1 MERSS
6 QMDIDVGH
14 VVGGKYELVRLLGRG
29 SMGEVW
35 SAHHRTLGEK
45 LAVKLLTQTPS
56 TEEELES
63 RTTAAAR
70 FQFEAQVA
78 ARLSGKTRHIVRVTD
93 HGEEDGLAYL
103 VMEQLEG
110 ETLEAVLVRDTRVP
124 IATMSK
130 IITQVARA
138 LAHAHGEGVLHR
150 DLKPANVFLSHDEEG
165 KLLVKL
171 LDFGIA
177 RAIHAH
183 RVPGAFSTAKG
194 LVFGT
199 PSYMS
204 PEQARASAK
213 LDHRCDLWALATIA
227 YEGLSGDLPVTGN
240 DADELLKNLCA
251 GKIVPLLDRSPGM
264 PLALDAFFRRAFSDA
279 IGARFQSATDLAQA
293 FARAA
298 ATASDR
304 HAATDPPGA
313 GPPPSVVSV
322 SSPEVTPSSRK
333 RSVRVAVLVGG
344 LSLLALL
351 GVALAWRAFAGP
363 PPEAAISPPPTP
375 TQTLVSAPG
384 TASRGLLV
392 TPPHI
397 AASPYRGD
405 RRGSSRSAGARGH
418 VRHVASD
425 RCDRVGSDVRTL
437 VRTDVRAHASDSS
450 ALIHPYTGPQEGRQE
465 PGPVR
470 RPRLSRSG

>member
-1 MERSS
+1 
-6 QMDIDVGH
+6 MDIDVGR

-45 LAVKLLTQTPS
+45 LALKLLTQTPS
-56 TEEELES
+56 PDEDLED

-78 ARLSGKTRHIVRVTD
+78 ARLSRKTRHIVRVTD

-103 VMEQLEG
+103 VMEELEG

-124 IATMSK
+124 LATITK
-130 IITQVARA
+130 IVTQVARA
-138 LAHAHGEGVLHR
+138 LAHAHEEGVLHR
-150 DLKPANVFLSHDEEG
+150 DLKPANVFLSRDEEG

-183 RVPGAFSTAKG
+183 RVPGAYSTAKG

-204 PEQARASAK
+204 PEQARASTK

-227 YEGLSGDLPVTGN
+227 YECLSGELPVTGN
-240 DADELLKNLCA
+240 DTDDLLKNLCA
-251 GKIVPLLDRSPGM
+251 GHTVPLRERCPEM
-264 PLALDAFFRRAFSDA
+264 PLALDAFFRRAFSEA

-322 SSPEVTPSSRK
+322 PKPELELAPRRRRLQVGVVVT
-333 RSVRVAVLVGG
+333 G
-344 LSLLALL
+344 LSLVALL
-351 GVALAWRAFAGP
+351 GIAVAWRALAPPSPPPVTASAPPRPVETAPSTPAVSASPP
-363 PPEAAISPPPTP
+363 PPETLTPPAVVAFSSLPRAQAHPPAAAQLTAPPPAAAPMPTP
-375 TQTLVSAPG
+375 TPSPTPTPVP
-384 TASRGLLV
+384 T
-392 TPPHI
+392 TPPPKKLDK
-397 AASPYRGD
+397 SE
-405 RRGSSRSAGARGH
+405 
-418 VRHVASD
+418 V
-425 RCDRVGSDVRTL
+425 L
-437 VRTDVRAHASDSS
+437 
-450 ALIHPYTGPQEGRQE
+450 
-465 PGPVR
+465 
-470 RPRLSRSG
+470 

>member
-1 MERSS
+1 
-6 QMDIDVGH
+6 MDIDVGH

-45 LAVKLLTQTPS
+45 LAVKLLTQAPS
-56 TEEELES
+56 PDEDIES

-124 IATMSK
+124 MATMSK

-183 RVPGAFSTAKG
+183 RMTGAFSTAKG

-204 PEQARASAK
+204 PEQARASTK

-227 YEGLSGDLPVTGN
+227 YEGLSGDLPITGD
-240 DADELLKNLCA
+240 DADDLLKNLCA
-251 GKIVPLLDRSPGM
+251 GRIIPLLERSPGM
-264 PLALDAFFRRAFSDA
+264 PPALDGFFRRAFSEA
-279 IGARFQSATDLAQA
+279 IGARFQTATDLAQA

-313 GPPPSVVSV
+313 GPPPSVPTVSMADI
-322 SSPEVTPSSRK
+322 TPLPRN
-333 RSVRVAVLVGG
+333 RSARVAIAVVG
-344 LSLLALL
+344 LSLLGLL

-363 PPEAAISPPPTP
+363 PAEVVVSHSPVPTPPVPSAPALSANATPPAPELPPVAFSSLPRAMSRPQTAASGATPTVAQPPTP
-375 TQTLVSAPG
+375 TASAPPQISG
-384 TASRGLLV
+384 GPSSGATCAPTAAP
-392 TPPHI
+392 TPAP
-397 AASPYRGD
+397 
-405 RRGSSRSAGARGH
+405 
-418 VRHVASD
+418 
-425 RCDRVGSDVRTL
+425 T
-437 VRTDVRAHASDSS
+437 
-450 ALIHPYTGPQEGRQE
+450 
-465 PGPVR
+465 PV
-470 RPRLSRSG
+470 PTAPPKKPDKSEVL

>member
-1 MERSS
+1 
-6 QMDIDVGH
+6 MDIDVGH

-45 LAVKLLTQTPS
+45 LAVKLLTQAPS
-56 TEEELES
+56 PDEDIES

-78 ARLSGKTRHIVRVTD
+78 ARLSRKTRHIVRVTD
-93 HGEEDGLAYL
+93 HGEEEGLAYL

-124 IATMSK
+124 MATMSK

-138 LAHAHGEGVLHR
+138 LA
-150 DLKPANVFLSHDEEG
+150 
-165 KLLVKL
+165 
-171 LDFGIA
+171 
-177 RAIHAH
+177 IHAH
-183 RVPGAFSTAKG
+183 RMSGAFSTAKG

-204 PEQARASAK
+204 PEQARASSK

-227 YEGLSGDLPVTGN
+227 YEGLSGDLPITGD
-240 DADELLKNLCA
+240 DADDLLKNLCA
-251 GKIVPLLDRSPGM
+251 GRIIPLLDRSPGM
-264 PLALDAFFRRAFSDA
+264 PPALDAFFRRAFSEA
-279 IGARFQSATDLAQA
+279 IGARFQTATDLAQA

-313 GPPPSVVSV
+313 GPPPSVPTVSMADI
-322 SSPEVTPSSRK
+322 TPLPRN
-333 RSVRVAVLVGG
+333 RSARVAIAVVG
-344 LSLLALL
+344 LSLLGLL

-363 PPEAAISPPPTP
+363 PAEVVVSHSPVPTPPVPSAPALSANATPPALELPPVAFSSLPRAQSRPQTAASGVTPTVAQPPTP
-375 TQTLVSAPG
+375 V
-384 TASRGLLV
+384 
-392 TPPHI
+392 
-397 AASPYRGD
+397 ASPPLPITGAP
-405 RRGSSRSAGARGH
+405 SSGATC
-418 VRHVASD
+418 AP
-425 RCDRVGSDVRTL
+425 TAAP
-437 VRTDVRAHASDSS
+437 TPA
-450 ALIHPYTGPQEGRQE
+450 PT
-465 PGPVR
+465 PV
-470 RPRLSRSG
+470 PPAPPKKPDKSEVL

>member
-1 MERSS
+1 
-6 QMDIDVGH
+6 
-14 VVGGKYELVRLLGRG
+14 
-29 SMGEVW
+29 MGEVW

-45 LAVKLLTQTPS
+45 LALKLLTQTPAPD
-56 TEEELES
+56 EELEN

-78 ARLSGKTRHIVRVTD
+78 ARLSSKTRHIVRVTD

-110 ETLEAVLVRDTRVP
+110 ETLEDVLVRDTRVP
-124 IATMSK
+124 MATMTK

-138 LAHAHGEGVLHR
+138 LAHAHEEGVLHR
-150 DLKPANVFLSHDEEG
+150 DLKPANVFLTRDEEG

-183 RVPGAFSTAKG
+183 RVPGAYSTAKG

-204 PEQARASAK
+204 PEQARASAR
-213 LDHRCDLWALATIA
+213 LDHQCDLWALATIA
-227 YEGLSGDLPVTGN
+227 YEGLSGDLPVMGN
-240 DADELLKNLCA
+240 DTDELLKNLCA
-251 GKIVPLLDRSPGM
+251 GRMVPLLDRSPDM
-264 PLALDAFFRRAFSDA
+264 PPALDAFFRRAFSEA
-279 IGARFQSATDLAQA
+279 IGVRFPSATELAQA

-313 GPPPSVVSV
+313 GPPLPSFVTVQDPDVV
-322 SSPEVTPSSRK
+322 PAR
-333 RSVRVAVLVGG
+333 RRRGLRVAVLAMG

-351 GVALAWRAFAGP
+351 GLAIVWRALAPAA
-363 PPEAAISPPPTP
+363 PEAATALAPPKPVESVPSTPAVSANPSSLATTPTAMVAFSSFPRPPSRPPATAPPVAASVTASPTP
-375 TQTLVSAPG
+375 TPAPSP
-384 TASRGLLV
+384 TPAPV
-392 TPPHI
+392 PTTPPKKLNK
-397 AASPYRGD
+397 SE
-405 RRGSSRSAGARGH
+405 
-418 VRHVASD
+418 V
-425 RCDRVGSDVRTL
+425 L
-437 VRTDVRAHASDSS
+437 
-450 ALIHPYTGPQEGRQE
+450 
-465 PGPVR
+465 
-470 RPRLSRSG
+470 

>member
-1 MERSS
+1 
-6 QMDIDVGH
+6 
-14 VVGGKYELVRLLGRG
+14 
-29 SMGEVW
+29 MGEVW

-45 LAVKLLTQTPS
+45 LALKLLTQAPS
-56 TEEELES
+56 PDEDIES
-63 RTTAAAR
+63 RATAAAR

-78 ARLSGKTRHIVRVTD
+78 ARLSRKTRHIVRVTD

-124 IATMSK
+124 MATMSK

-138 LAHAHGEGVLHR
+138 LAHAHDEGVLHR

-194 LVFGT
+194 LIFGT

-204 PEQARASAK
+204 PEQARGSSQ

-227 YEGLSGDLPVTGN
+227 YEGLSGDMPVTGD
-240 DADELLKNLCA
+240 DADDMLRNLCA
-251 GKIVPLLDRSPGM
+251 GRIVPLRDRSPDM
-264 PLALDAFFRRAFSDA
+264 PLALDAFFRRTFSEA

-298 ATASDR
+298 ATASER
-304 HAATDPPGA
+304 HAATDPPGVGVITVEA
-313 GPPPSVVSV
+313 
-322 SSPEVTPSSRK
+322 PEVTPPPRR
-333 RSVRVAVLVGG
+333 RSVRVAALVVG
-344 LSLLALL
+344 LSLLGLL
-351 GVALAWRAFAGP
+351 GVALAWHALATPAPEVAVSRPPVAAQTVPSSPAPSASAALPLELPPVAFSSLPRAP
-363 PPEAAISPPPTP
+363 SHPPTAAAA
-375 TQTLVSAPG
+375 APG
-384 TASRGLLV
+384 VIPTAALIPTS
-392 TPPHI
+392 TAP
-397 AASPYRGD
+397 AASPVSGAP
-405 RRGSSRSAGARGH
+405 SSGATC
-418 VRHVASD
+418 AP
-425 RCDRVGSDVRTL
+425 
-437 VRTDVRAHASDSS
+437 SS
-450 ALIHPYTGPQEGRQE
+450 APAPA
-465 PGPVR
+465 PPPV
-470 RPRLSRSG
+470 PTPAPKKLDKSQVL

>member
-1 MERSS
+1 MSGAAI
-6 QMDIDVGH
+6 MDIDVGR

-45 LAVKLLTQTPS
+45 LALKLLTQQAPAPD
-56 TEEELES
+56 EELED
-63 RTTAAAR
+63 RVTAAAR
-70 FQFEAQVA
+70 FKFEAQVA

-110 ETLEAVLVRDTRVP
+110 ETLEQVLVRDGRVP
-124 IATMSK
+124 VPTMTK
-130 IITQVARA
+130 IVTQVARA

-183 RVPGAFSTAKG
+183 RVPGAYSTAKG

-204 PEQARASAK
+204 PEQAIGSSK

-227 YEGLSGDLPVTGN
+227 YEGVSGELPVNGT
-240 DADELLKNLCA
+240 DSDELLKNLCA
-251 GKIVPLLDRSPGM
+251 GRMVPLSERDPSLP
-264 PLALDAFFRRAFSDA
+264 PALEPFFRRAFSEA

-293 FARAA
+293 FARA
-298 ATASDR
+298 TASGRDR
-304 HAATDPPGA
+304 DAATDPPGA
-313 GPPPSVVSV
+313 VPAPSVVTV
-322 SSPEVTPSSRK
+322 PETELVLPRRK
-333 RSVRVAVLVGG
+333 NLRIAVLAVG

-351 GVALAWRAFAGP
+351 GVGLAWRALSP
-363 PPEAAISPPPTP
+363 SPEAAAASPPPKPTETVPSIATPTPTPLPTLSPPTP
-375 TQTLVSAPG
+375 TSSPAVVSVSALPRVPG
-384 TASRGLLV
+384 HPPAGPAPPSSPTAPSATSAPTTAPV
-392 TPPHI
+392 PTP
-397 AASPYRGD
+397 AKKLNKSE
-405 RRGSSRSAGARGH
+405 
-418 VRHVASD
+418 V
-425 RCDRVGSDVRTL
+425 L
-437 VRTDVRAHASDSS
+437 
-450 ALIHPYTGPQEGRQE
+450 
-465 PGPVR
+465 
-470 RPRLSRSG
+470 